1 MNDDENEIENDDD
14 LNKQV
19 VFCANDKNIAEFEC
33 SDCSNKICTTCKEV
47 HMTMFLKNHFYLM
60 KVKNIYIF
68 EFFNKTKLALVLYA

>member
-33 SDCSNKICTTCKEV
+33 SDCSNKICTYDNVSQKSFLLL
-47 HMTMFLKNHFYLM
+47 HYSTMKINKY
-60 KVKNIYIF
+60 VF
-68 EFFNKTKLALVLYA
+68 ESF

>member
-33 SDCSNKICTTCKEV
+33 SDCSDKICSSCREV
-47 HMTMFLKNHFYLM
+47 HMTMKFLKNHMITPL
-60 KVKNIYIF
+60 
-68 EFFNKTKLALVLYA
+68 